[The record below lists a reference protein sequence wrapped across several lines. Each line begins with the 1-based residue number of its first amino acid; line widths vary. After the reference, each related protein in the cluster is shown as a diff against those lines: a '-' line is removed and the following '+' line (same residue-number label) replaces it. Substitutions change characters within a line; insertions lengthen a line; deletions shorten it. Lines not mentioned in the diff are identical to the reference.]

1 VLSKFYYKP
10 RIATSAPL
18 KVKLTEEMMMELMK
32 IYTPKRELILY
43 LKEYNH
49 FEPFKE
55 DII

>member
-49 FEPFKE
+49 IEPFKE